1 MLATT
6 LADTQSAAGLG
17 RNIRPNFFATELSA
31 CLTEDHL
38 TWNIFIHAPL
48 FTTLP
53 TGNHSAPWSDAYIST
68 VQESETGHKVIIRF

>member
-48 FTTLP
+48 FTTLRP
-53 TGNHSAPWSDAYIST
+53 SIHSATSPDGYDTLGYS
-68 VQESETGHKVIIRF
+68 K